1 MKRFSI
7 AYFMAMVLKLITNC
21 KNAEILSKLTVFG
34 VTEATIEE
42 GEALIAEAQKSIN
55 DQEREH
61 NEKLKAYDEYFA
73 QKELCE
79 DEHKIYS
86 TFGRLVVGSDKS
98 LYRTLNFNEPLDGKT
113 YERFMQMEKRYR
125 AALNEPTFMAGIAK
139 YNVTVD
145 SINGYMANIEILKKL
160 RVDYDREKGQAESA
174 TEFRKLKLEEL
185 KIYYKNLKTVAK
197 VALREDVQLLE
208 ELGIVA
214 K

>member
-21 KNAEILSKLTVFG
+21 KNAEILSKLTLFG

-42 GEALIAEAQKSIN
+42 GEALVAEAQKSIN

-86 TFGRLVVGSDKS
+86 TFGRLVVGSDKN
-98 LYRTLNFNEPLDGKT
+98 LYGTLNFNEPLDRKS
-113 YERFMQMEKRYR
+113 YERTMQMEKRYR
-125 AALNEPTFMAGIAK
+125 AALNEAAFMAEMAK
-139 YNVTVD
+139 YNVTEG
-145 SINGYMANIEILKKL
+145 SINGYMGNIEILKKL

-174 TEFRKLKLEEL
+174 TEFRKQKLEEL
-185 KIYYKNLKTVAK
+185 KIYYKKLRTVAK

-208 ELGIVA
+208 ELGIVI

>member
-125 AALNEPTFMAGIAK
+125 AALNEPAFMAGIAK